1 MLIIIFLIIN
11 KNVNYYSSKE
21 NPAMSQKIQILEN
34 KVNAIMKFILEVHKK
49 VDIGKDVER
58 SIRNISDILTAI
70 QKLTEIFFR
79 DDE

>member
-1 MLIIIFLIIN
+1 
-11 KNVNYYSSKE
+11 
-21 NPAMSQKIQILEN
+21 MSQKIQILEN